1 MQNAIYDSYY
11 FLNLFAAVGEPVQ
24 SHEPGGAEGTC
35 PPVLLRGF
43 TRQGDAVLP
52 LFYYFFIF
60 IK

>member
-1 MQNAIYDSYY
+1 MIVVI
-11 FLNLFAAVGEPVQ
+11 FLKPFAVVREPVQ

-52 LFYYFFIF
+52 LFY
-60 IK
+60 